1 MIRSTVRGVTTD
13 LVADDIRTMTNQID
27 GSLVRERTLMSLST
41 AFAILALVLACVGL
55 YGVMS
60 YQVTRRT
67 REIGIRFALGA
78 GRARV
83 LAGILREVLLLSVAG
98 LAVGAAATWFAA
110 KTVSAFLFAL
120 SPRDPITLAGV
131 CAVLL
136 VTTIVAGYLPARRA
150 ATIDPARAIRN
161 E

>member
-1 MIRSTVRGVTTD
+1 
-13 LVADDIRTMTNQID
+13 
-27 GSLVRERTLMSLST
+27 
-41 AFAILALVLACVGL
+41 
-55 YGVMS
+55 MS

-83 LAGILREVLLLSVAG
+83 LGGILREVLLLSVVG
-98 LAVGAAATWFAA
+98 LAVGVAATWFATRA
-110 KTVSAFLFAL
+110 ISTFLFAQ
-120 SPRDPITLAGV
+120 SPRDPITLAAV
-131 CAVLL
+131 CVVLF

-150 ATIDPARAIRN
+150 AAIDPARAIRN